1 METELI
7 RNFCIVAHIDH
18 GKSTLADRIL
28 EMTGAVDKRDMQEQV
43 LDSMDLERERG
54 ITIKAKAV
62 RINYKADD
70 GRQYTLNL
78 IDTPGHVDFSYEVS
92 RSLAACEGAVLLVD
106 ASQGVEAQTIAN
118 ANLAMQNRLVIIP
131 VINKID
137 LSNALVDRTRSQ
149 LLQLLGSNPASSIQH
164 PASSIILASAK
175 TGHGT
180 REILE
185 AIVEK
190 IPPPKGTSAEP
201 LSCLVFDSSFSAY
214 EGVIVYV
221 RVMCGEVKKGDKIRF
236 MSAGK
241 NHEVIKVGVFEP
253 RKMIETDILSTGQ
266 VGYIIA
272 NIKNI
277 RDVQTGDTVTH
288 EKRPASSPLP
298 GYKKVKPMVF
308 ASIYPVGQGDFEM
321 LKRSMG
327 KLSLND
333 ASFTYSAED
342 SPALGPGFRCGFLG
356 LLHMDIV
363 SERLE
368 REYGLELILTMPSV
382 IYRVVTHSGTVEID
396 NPARLPDR
404 GSVERIEEPFVKIFV
419 ISTQKFVSNVMDLI
433 LKRKRGIFKN
443 MKYMD
448 EMNVY
453 LEYEMPLGEMILEF
467 YDQLKTASSGYA
479 SMDYEFL
486 NYRVGDLVKLDV
498 LVATEKVDA
507 LSFIVHR
514 GDADYRGREL
524 AKKLK
529 ELIPRHM
536 FEVAIQV
543 AIGGKIIA
551 RETIPAMKKMVTAK
565 CYGGDITRKRKLW
578 EKQKEGKK
586 RMKQIGR
593 VEIPQ
598 EAFLS
603 ILKI

>member
-1 METELI
+1 MSVETELI

-28 EMTGAVDKRDMQEQV
+28 ELTGAVDKREMQEQV
-43 LDSMDLERERG
+43 LDSMELERERG

-62 RINYKADD
+62 RIKYRAED
-70 GRQYTLNL
+70 GKEYTLNL

-92 RSLAACEGAVLLVD
+92 RSLAACEGAILLVD

-118 ANLAMQNRLVIIP
+118 ANLALRNALKIIP

-137 LSNALVDRTRSQ
+137 LANAQIERTRSQ
-149 LLQLLGSNPASSIQH
+149 LLQLLMDSEYHAPDAIL
-164 PASSIILASAK
+164 LASAK
-175 TGHGT
+175 TGQGT
-180 REILE
+180 KEILE
-185 AIVEK
+185 AIVRRV
-190 IPPPKGTSAEP
+190 PPPKGLSSEP
-201 LSCLVFDSSFSAY
+201 LSCLVFDSTFNTY
-214 EGVIVYV
+214 EGVVVYV
-221 RVMCGEVKKGDKIRF
+221 RVMNGEVKKGDRIRL
-236 MSAGK
+236 MSSGK
-241 NHEVIKVGVFEP
+241 TYEVNRVGVFEL
-253 RKMIETDILSTGQ
+253 RKMIETDSLGAGE

-272 NIKNI
+272 SIKDI
-277 RDVQTGDTVTH
+277 RDVHIGDTITH
-288 EKRPASSPLP
+288 EDRPTSSPLP
-298 GYKKVKPMVF
+298 GYRKIKPMVF
-308 ASIYPVGQGDFEM
+308 ASIYPVRPGDFEI
-321 LKRSMG
+321 LKRSLE

-333 ASFTYSAED
+333 ASLTYTIED
-342 SPALGPGFRCGFLG
+342 SPALGAGFRCGFLG

-363 SERLE
+363 RERLE

-382 IYRVVTHSGTVEID
+382 RYRVATHRGETIEID
-396 NPARLPDR
+396 NPSRFPDR
-404 GSVERIEEPFVKIFV
+404 SSIVRIEEPYLKVMVITPVKY
-419 ISTQKFVSNVMDLI
+419 VSNIMDLV

-453 LEYEMPLGEMILEF
+453 LDYEMPLAEMILEF
-467 YDQLKTASSGYA
+467 YDQLKSASSGYA
-479 SMDYEFL
+479 SMDYEFID
-486 NYRVGDLVKLDV
+486 YRPSDLVKLDV
-498 LVATEKVDA
+498 LVAGERIDA

-514 GDADYRGREL
+514 NDADYWGREL
-524 AKKLK
+524 AKRLK
-529 ELIPRHM
+529 ALIPRHL

-551 RETIPAMKKMVTAK
+551 RENIPALRKFVTGK